1 MMMKFYLLIGLRHI
15 EEKGVFMTKC
25 LVVLTWNEIEATKIL
40 FNKIPKN
47 FDEVFVIDPGST
59 DGTIEFFKEKNI
71 PVYIQEKKGRGV
83 AFLMAAN
90 MAKSDLIV
98 FFGLDGNEN
107 PDDIEKLFAELEKG
121 ADMAICS
128 RFMKGSRNEED
139 DEFLP
144 LRKWAN
150 QVFTFLVNLFFNR
163 TGKYITDSIN
173 GFRGFK
179 REKLLQMD
187 LTAEGFAIE
196 FQSTIRALKKG
207 FIIKE
212 IPTIEGK
219 RIGGKSKAKSIP
231 TGLKISGIL
240 VKELFK
246 K

>member
-1 MMMKFYLLIGLRHI
+1 
-15 EEKGVFMTKC
+15 MTKC
-25 LVVLTWNEIEATKIL
+25 LTILTWNEIEAAKSL
-40 FNKIPKN
+40 FNKIPRD

-59 DGTIEFFKEKNI
+59 DGTIEFFKERNI

-90 MAKSDLIV
+90 ISKSDLIV

-107 PDDIEKLFAELEKG
+107 PDDIKKLFAELENG

-139 DEFLP
+139 DELFP

-150 QVFTFLVNLFFNR
+150 QAFTLLVNIFFNR
-163 TGKYITDSIN
+163 TGRYITDSIN

-179 REKLLQMD
+179 REKLLQLS

-196 FQSTIRALKKG
+196 FQATIRALKKG
-207 FIIKE
+207 YVIKE
-212 IPTIEGK
+212 IPTIEGA

-231 TGLKISGIL
+231 TGLKILGIL
-240 VKELFK
+240 LRELFK

>member
-1 MMMKFYLLIGLRHI
+1 
-15 EEKGVFMTKC
+15 MTKC
-25 LVVLTWNEIEATKIL
+25 LTILTWNEIEAVKAL
-40 FNKIPKN
+40 FDKIPMD

-90 MAKSDLIV
+90 ISKSDLIV
-98 FFGLDGNEN
+98 FYGLDGNEDSN
-107 PDDIEKLFAELEKG
+107 DIKKLFYELENG

-128 RFMKGSRNEED
+128 RFMKGSKNEED
-139 DEFLP
+139 DELLP

-150 QVFTFLVNLFFNR
+150 QFFTLLVNVFFNR
-163 TGKYITDSIN
+163 TGKYITDTIN

-179 REKLLQMD
+179 REKLLQLD

-196 FQSTIRALKKG
+196 FQASIRALKKNY
-207 FIIKE
+207 IIKE
-212 IPTIEGK
+212 IPTIEGE

-231 TGLKISGIL
+231 TGLKILGVLIR
-240 VKELFK
+240 ELLK
-246 K
+246 R

>member
-1 MMMKFYLLIGLRHI
+1 
-15 EEKGVFMTKC
+15 MTKC
-25 LVVLTWNEIEATKIL
+25 LTILTWNEIEAAKVL
-40 FNKIPKN
+40 FDRIPRD

-59 DGTIEFFKEKNI
+59 DGTMEFFKERNI
-71 PVYIQEKKGRGV
+71 PVYIQDKKGRGV

-90 MAKSDLIV
+90 ISKSDLIV

-107 PDDIEKLFAELEKG
+107 PDDIKKLFAELENG

-139 DEFLP
+139 DELLP

-150 QVFTFLVNLFFNR
+150 QAFTLLVNIFFNR
-163 TGKYITDSIN
+163 TGRYITDSIN
-173 GFRGFK
+173 GFRGFR
-179 REKLLQMD
+179 REKLLQLG

-196 FQSTIRALKKG
+196 FQATIRALKKG
-207 FIIKE
+207 YVIKE
-212 IPTIEGK
+212 IPTIEGA

-231 TGLKISGIL
+231 TGLKILGIL
-240 VKELFK
+240 LRELFK

>member
-1 MMMKFYLLIGLRHI
+1 
-15 EEKGVFMTKC
+15 MTKC
-25 LVVLTWNEIEATKIL
+25 LTILTWNEIEAAKSL
-40 FNKIPKN
+40 FDKIPRD

-59 DGTIEFFKEKNI
+59 DGTIEFFKERNI
-71 PVYIQEKKGRGV
+71 PVYIQEKNGRGV

-90 MAKSDLIV
+90 ISKSDLIV

-107 PDDIEKLFAELEKG
+107 PDDIKKLFAELENG

-139 DEFLP
+139 DELFP

-150 QVFTFLVNLFFNR
+150 QAFTLLVNIFFNR
-163 TGKYITDSIN
+163 TGRYITDSIN

-179 REKLLQMD
+179 REKLLQLS

-196 FQSTIRALKKG
+196 FQATIRALKKG
-207 FIIKE
+207 YVIKE
-212 IPTIEGK
+212 IPTIEGA

-231 TGLKISGIL
+231 TGLKILGIL
-240 VKELFK
+240 LRELFK

>member
-1 MMMKFYLLIGLRHI
+1 
-15 EEKGVFMTKC
+15 MTKC
-25 LVVLTWNEIEATKIL
+25 LTILTWNEIEAAKVL
-40 FNKIPKN
+40 FDRIPRD

-59 DGTIEFFKEKNI
+59 DGTMEFFKERNI
-71 PVYIQEKKGRGV
+71 PVYIQDKKGRGV

-90 MAKSDLIV
+90 ISKSDLIV

-107 PDDIEKLFAELEKG
+107 PDDIKKLFAELENG

-139 DEFLP
+139 DELLP

-150 QVFTFLVNLFFNR
+150 QAFTLLVNIFFNR

-173 GFRGFK
+173 GFRGFR
-179 REKLLQMD
+179 REKLLQLG

-196 FQSTIRALKKG
+196 FQATIRALKKG
-207 FIIKE
+207 YVIKE
-212 IPTIEGK
+212 IPTIEGA

-231 TGLKISGIL
+231 TGLKILGIL
-240 VKELFK
+240 LRELFK

>member
-1 MMMKFYLLIGLRHI
+1 
-15 EEKGVFMTKC
+15 MTKC
-25 LVVLTWNEIEATKIL
+25 LALLTWNEIEAVKVL
-40 FNKIPKN
+40 FDKIPKD

-90 MAKSDLIV
+90 ISKSDLIV
-98 FFGLDGNEN
+98 FFGVDGNEN
-107 PDDIEKLFAELEKG
+107 PEDIKKLFAELENG

-139 DEFLP
+139 EKFIP

-150 QVFTFLVNLFFNR
+150 QAFTLLVNIFFNR
-163 TGKYITDSIN
+163 TGKYITDTIN
-173 GFRGFK
+173 GFRGFR
-179 REKLLQMD
+179 REKLLQLN
-187 LTAEGFAIE
+187 LTADGFAIE
-196 FQSTIRALKKG
+196 FQATIRSLKKG
-207 FIIKE
+207 YVIKE
-212 IPTIEGK
+212 IPTIEGA

-231 TGLKISGIL
+231 TGLKILGIFI
-240 VKELFK
+240 KELLK

>member
-1 MMMKFYLLIGLRHI
+1 
-15 EEKGVFMTKC
+15 MTKC
-25 LVVLTWNEIEATKIL
+25 LTILTWNEIEAAKVL
-40 FNKIPKN
+40 FDRIPRD

-59 DGTIEFFKEKNI
+59 DGTMEFFKERNI
-71 PVYIQEKKGRGV
+71 PVYIQDKKGRGV

-90 MAKSDLIV
+90 ISKSDLIV

-107 PDDIEKLFAELEKG
+107 PDDIKKLFAELENG

-139 DEFLP
+139 DELFP

-150 QVFTFLVNLFFNR
+150 QAFTLLVNIFFNR

-173 GFRGFK
+173 GFRGFR
-179 REKLLQMD
+179 REKLLQLG

-196 FQSTIRALKKG
+196 FQATIRALKKG
-207 FIIKE
+207 YVIKE
-212 IPTIEGK
+212 IPTIEGA

-231 TGLKISGIL
+231 TGLKILGIL
-240 VKELFK
+240 LRELFK

>member
-1 MMMKFYLLIGLRHI
+1 
-15 EEKGVFMTKC
+15 MTKC
-25 LVVLTWNEIEATKIL
+25 LAILTWNEIEAAKAL
-40 FNKIPKN
+40 FDKVPID

-90 MAKSDLIV
+90 ISKCDLIV

-107 PDDIEKLFAELEKG
+107 PDDIKKLFTELENG

-128 RFMKGSRNEED
+128 RFMKGSKNEED
-139 DEFLP
+139 EQFLP

-150 QVFTFLVNLFFNR
+150 QAFTFLVNIFFNR

-179 REKLLQMD
+179 REKLLQLE
-187 LTAEGFAIE
+187 LTAEGFAVE
-196 FQSTIRALKKG
+196 FQATIRALKKG
-207 FIIKE
+207 YNIKE
-212 IPTIEGK
+212 IPTIEGQ

-231 TGLKISGIL
+231 TGLKILGVLI
-240 VKELFK
+240 KELFK

>member
-1 MMMKFYLLIGLRHI
+1 
-15 EEKGVFMTKC
+15 MTRC
-25 LVVLTWNEIEATKIL
+25 LVILTWNEIDAVKAL
-40 FNKIPKN
+40 FDKVPKD

-59 DGTIEFFKEKNI
+59 DGTIEFFKEKDI

-90 MAKSDLIV
+90 ISKSDLIV

-107 PDDIEKLFAELEKG
+107 PDDIKKIFFELENS
-121 ADMAICS
+121 ADMVIAS
-128 RFMKGSRNEED
+128 RFMKGSKNEED
-139 DEFLP
+139 GKLFP

-150 QVFTFLVNLFFNR
+150 QLFTLLVNIFFNR
-163 TGKYITDSIN
+163 TGVYITDTIN

-179 REKLLQMD
+179 REKLLQLN

-196 FQSTIRALKKG
+196 FQASIKALKNGYK
-207 FIIKE
+207 IKE
-212 IPTIEGK
+212 IPTIEGE

-231 TGLKISGIL
+231 TGLKISEVLI
-240 VKELFK
+240 KELFK